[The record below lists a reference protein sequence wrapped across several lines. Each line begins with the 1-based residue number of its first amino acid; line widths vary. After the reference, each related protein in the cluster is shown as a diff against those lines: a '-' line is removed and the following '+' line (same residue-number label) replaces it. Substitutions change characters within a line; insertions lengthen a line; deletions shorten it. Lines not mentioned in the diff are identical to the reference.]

1 MIEVEAL
8 SKSYGSIRALDEVS
22 FRVAAGE
29 IVGLLGPNGSGKTTL
44 LRILTGFFPAD
55 AGSAAVAGI
64 RLADDPFEVR
74 RRVGYLPEQ
83 APLYPDVTVRQFLRF
98 AADVKLADATL
109 RRERIAAVLDECGL
123 AHVARRRVGTLSKGY
138 RQRVGI
144 AQALIGRPQVLIL
157 DEPTAGLDPAQVL
170 EVRELIAALGGRTTV
185 VLSSHVLAD
194 VSSVCDRVLMLH
206 LGRLVLAER
215 IDTLRRQ
222 VRAAG
227 ELVLR
232 TRASVEQRAA
242 LIAQIGEV
250 TLHAADDS
258 ADGSVILHLR
268 ITGATE
274 SASDADTERVTAAL
288 ARACVVAG
296 LPVLELGPRSRTLED
311 LFVDLLGRAPA
322 WSPPSPGAPAA

>member
-8 SKSYGSIRALDEVS
+8 SKSYGSIRALDAVS

-55 AGSAAVAGI
+55 AGSATVAGV

-83 APLYPDVTVRQFLRF
+83 APLYPEVTVRRFLRF
-98 AADVKLADATL
+98 AADVKLGDAAL
-109 RRERIAAVLDECGL
+109 RRERIEAVLGECGL
-123 AHVARRRVGTLSKGY
+123 AHVAERRIGTLSKGY

-144 AQALIGRPQVLIL
+144 AQALIGRPQVLVL

-170 EVRELIAALGGRTTV
+170 EVRDLITSLGGRTTV

-215 IDTLRRQ
+215 IDALRRQ

-232 TRASVEQRAA
+232 TRATATQRADLVA
-242 LIAQIGEV
+242 SVPEA
-250 TLHAADDS
+250 TLHASDEGD
-258 ADGSVILHLR
+258 DGSVVLHLR
-268 ITGATE
+268 V
-274 SASDADTERVTAAL
+274 ASPGDGEDDARTERVTSAL
-288 ARACVVAG
+288 ARACVAAG

-311 LFVDLLGRAPA
+311 LFVDLLGRR
-322 WSPPSPGAPAA
+322 PAA

>member
-8 SKSYGSIRALDEVS
+8 SKSYGSIRALDDVS

-55 AGSAAVAGI
+55 GGVATVAGI

-74 RRVGYLPEQ
+74 RRVGYLPEH
-83 APLYPDVTVRQFLRF
+83 APLYPDVTVRRFLRF
-98 AADVKLADATL
+98 AADVKLGGASP
-109 RRERIAAVLDECGL
+109 RRERVDAVLEECGL
-123 AHVARRRVGTLSKGY
+123 AHVAGRRIGTLSKGY

-144 AQALIGRPQVLIL
+144 AQALIGRPQVLVL

-170 EVRELIAALGGRTTV
+170 EVRDLISALAGRTTV

-232 TRASVEQRAA
+232 TRASAEQRAA
-242 LIAQIGEV
+242 VLARVPDV
-250 TLHAADDS
+250 TLHGADEGT
-258 ADGSVILHLR
+258 DGSVVLHLR
-268 ITGATE
+268 LAADA
-274 SASDADTERVTAAL
+274 SANDLQTERATTAL
-288 ARACVVAG
+288 AQACVAAG

-311 LFVDLLGRAPA
+311 LFVDLLGR
-322 WSPPSPGAPAA
+322 PAA

>member
-1 MIEVEAL
+1 MIDVEAL
-8 SKSYGSIRALDEVS
+8 SKSYGAIRALDEVS

-44 LRILTGFFPAD
+44 LRILTGFFPAE
-55 AGSAAVAGI
+55 AGSATVAGI

-83 APLYPDVTVRQFLRF
+83 APLYPEVTVRRFLRF
-98 AADVKLADATL
+98 AADVKLSDAS
-109 RRERIAAVLDECGL
+109 RSRERIAAVLEECGL
-123 AHVARRRVGTLSKGY
+123 AHVADRRIGTLSKGY
-138 RQRVGI
+138 RQRVAL
-144 AQALIGRPQVLIL
+144 AQALIGRPQVLVL

-170 EVRELIAALGGRTTV
+170 EVRELIRALGGRTTV

-215 IDTLRRQ
+215 IDALRRQ

-232 TRASVEQRAA
+232 TRASAEQRAA
-242 LIAQIGEV
+242 LVESVPEV
-250 TLHAADDS
+250 ALHATDEG
-258 ADGSVILHLR
+258 ADGSVVLHLR
-268 ITGATE
+268 LAAATE
-274 SASDADTERVTAAL
+274 PRIEDDARTEQVTTAL
-288 ARACVVAG
+288 ARACVAAG

-311 LFVDLLGRAPA
+311 LFVDLLGR
-322 WSPPSPGAPAA
+322 PAA

>member
-8 SKSYGSIRALDEVS
+8 SKSYGAIRALDAVS
-22 FRVAAGE
+22 FRVAPGE

-55 AGSAAVAGI
+55 AGTATVAGV

-83 APLYPDVTVRQFLRF
+83 APLYPEISVRRFLRF
-98 AADVKLADATL
+98 AADVKLGDAAL
-109 RRERIAAVLDECGL
+109 RRQRVDAVLTECGL
-123 AHVARRRVGTLSKGY
+123 AHVAERRIGTLSKGY

-144 AQALIGRPQVLIL
+144 AQALIGRPQVLVL

-170 EVRELIAALGGRTTV
+170 EVRDLISALGGRTTV

-215 IDTLRRQ
+215 IDALRRQ

-232 TRASVEQRAA
+232 TRASVEQRARLLA
-242 LIAQIGEV
+242 EV
-250 TLHAADDS
+250 PEAALHAAEEGS
-258 ADGSVILHLR
+258 DGSVVLHLR
-268 ITGATE
+268 VGGPGGTVD
-274 SASDADTERVTAAL
+274 DARTERITTAL
-288 ARACVVAG
+288 AQACVGAG

-311 LFVDLLGRAPA
+311 LFVDLLGSR
-322 WSPPSPGAPAA
+322 PAA

>member
-8 SKSYGSIRALDEVS
+8 SKSYGPIRALDDVS

-55 AGSAAVAGI
+55 AGTATVAGV
-64 RLADDPFEVR
+64 RLGDDPFEVR

-83 APLYPDVTVRQFLRF
+83 APLYPEVSVRRFLRF
-98 AADVKLADATL
+98 AADVKLGDAAL
-109 RRERIAAVLDECGL
+109 RRERVDAVLGECGL
-123 AHVARRRVGTLSKGY
+123 AHVAGRRIGTLSKGY

-144 AQALIGRPQVLIL
+144 AQALIGRPQVLVL

-170 EVRELIAALGGRTTV
+170 EVRDLVAALGGRTTV

-215 IDTLRRQ
+215 IDALRRQ
-222 VRAAG
+222 VHAAG

-232 TRASVEQRAA
+232 TRASAEQRAA
-242 LIAQIGEV
+242 LLAGV
-250 TLHAADDS
+250 PDVALHAADEG
-258 ADGSVILHLR
+258 ADGSVVLHLR
-268 ITGATE
+268 VVGRP
-274 SASDADTERVTAAL
+274 DADADDARTERATTAL
-288 ARACVVAG
+288 AQACVAAG

-311 LFVDLLGRAPA
+311 LFVDLLGSR
-322 WSPPSPGAPAA
+322 PAA

>member
-8 SKSYGSIRALDEVS
+8 SKSYGSILALDSVS

-55 AGSAAVAGI
+55 GGVATVAGI

-74 RRVGYLPEQ
+74 RRVGYLPEH
-83 APLYPDVTVRQFLRF
+83 APLYPDVTVRRFLRF
-98 AADVKLADATL
+98 AADVKLGGAAP
-109 RRERIAAVLDECGL
+109 RRERVDAVLEECGL
-123 AHVARRRVGTLSKGY
+123 AHVAGRRIGTLSKGY

-144 AQALIGRPQVLIL
+144 AQALIGRPQVLVL

-170 EVRELIAALGGRTTV
+170 EVRDLISALAGRTTV

-215 IDTLRRQ
+215 IDALRRQ

-232 TRASVEQRAA
+232 TRASAEQRAA
-242 LIAQIGEV
+242 LVARVPEA
-250 TLHAADDS
+250 TLHAADEGT
-258 ADGSVILHLR
+258 DGSVVLHLR
-268 ITGATE
+268 IAGGE
-274 SASDADTERVTAAL
+274 PASDALTERVTTAL
-288 ARACVVAG
+288 AEACVAAG

-311 LFVDLLGRAPA
+311 LFVDLLGR
-322 WSPPSPGAPAA
+322 PAA

>member
-8 SKSYGSIRALDEVS
+8 SKSYGSIRALDDVS

-55 AGSAAVAGI
+55 AGGATVAGI

-74 RRVGYLPEQ
+74 RRVGYLPEH

-98 AADVKLADATL
+98 AADVKLGDATL
-109 RRERIAAVLDECGL
+109 RNERVAAVLDECGL
-123 AHVARRRVGTLSKGY
+123 AHVARRRIGTLSKGY

-144 AQALIGRPQVLIL
+144 AQALIGRPQVLVL

-215 IDTLRRQ
+215 IDALRRQ

-232 TRASVEQRAA
+232 TRASAEQRAA
-242 LIAQIGEV
+242 LLAQVDGVI
-250 TLHAADDS
+250 LHATDEGT
-258 ADGSVILHLR
+258 DGSVVLHLHLAEA
-268 ITGATE
+268 GE
-274 SASDADTERVTAAL
+274 PASDAETERVTAAL
-288 ARACVVAG
+288 ARACVAAG

-311 LFVDLLGRAPA
+311 LFVDLLGSAPA
-322 WSPPSPGAPAA
+322 WPPPSPGAPAA